1 MQEVG
6 TITGST
12 NQLADARK
20 VHAGLC
26 LGVGILDEV
35 KLWVLLNVGDF
46 GELDKVIDALA
57 LVLEVEAGVL
67 ESEGEVDDG
76 LANVLDLL
84 EVADHDLALALVSLS
99 DVSWEQSWRLSYGS
113 VR

>member
-1 MQEVG
+1 
-6 TITGST
+6 
-12 NQLADARK
+12 

-26 LGVGILDEV
+26 LGVGVLDEV
-35 KLWVLLNVGDF
+35 ELWVLLDVGDL

-57 LVLEVEAGVL
+57 VVLEVEARVL
-67 ESEGEVDDG
+67 EGKGQVDDG

-99 DVSWEQSWRLSYGS
+99 EVSCEQSWRPSYRS